1 MKPSSS
7 NLYQRHIRVFISST
21 FIGMEDEREYLI
33 SKVFPEIINKA
44 RQHNVIVTPVD
55 LRWGITQQASE
66 NGETVKICLRE
77 IGNSQPYFIGILG
90 NRYGWQPDYYDII
103 ADPQTIE
110 DFPWLKKDVEDK
122 LSMTEIEIQYAAL
135 RNKSLIDAYFYISSK
150 GSEDIRQKRLIK
162 EVQENGRYPVC
173 YYDNPQSLGEK
184 IKTDFYRLLEERF
197 PISKENSRH
206 SMVKA
211 AQDSILHKL
220 LIDYVHRTEIESEI
234 QHFISRHRKVVIKG
248 VSGSGKSSL
257 MANHIASNPQDNIIS
272 FFSSNGIDSGC
283 ITLKRYLINETERL
297 LGLSS
302 SDYYQDSELDKRL
315 KELWNIIS
323 RSNKEVIYLID
334 GFTDDLSWLPISQNN
349 IKLIV
354 SSDNNNTAETLTFQG
369 YHTYNIPVTSIE
381 ERTLIINKYLSRFRK
396 DMPEQQVSDI
406 ARDVKSQD
414 LNILKIM
421 LNELIFNCEFKNYS
435 KHIKDYT
442 VSDTPY
448 AYYYL
453 VVSRMMEQFRFAK
466 DLFAYI
472 IYSKGGLYESHLL
485 TLLKLSQQEW
495 SQFFCCYNYIF
506 SINNGL
512 LTCANSKIKAIIETE
527 FIADRSSI
535 TYIDQIIQLVEDEL
549 DRISKGQHIPSR
561 QDMEAI
567 MRVSLNMSPSDEDM
581 DIFIDKMCLSNH
593 LLNGRDWFYS
603 ELAHQYYICGYNDR
617 LYSLLLN
624 PIFTICFERN
634 YRKKLITY
642 WQYLRRSSAN
652 KYPFKATLNL
662 DDDEYTDAFISD
674 YYYSLALLSNELD
687 ISTDFTLKCIDMS
700 LEYLDKTHE
709 AYKRLAIIPRQSFKA
724 TITGDYS
731 DLLYEH
737 RQDNE
742 YFSQTQPAN
751 QLNWAQQL
759 LAEGNFHEAISVITA
774 LLQKLESSSID
785 NETKIEYRALGL
797 RILGDAN
804 SAIYEQ
810 NGEEE
815 NFWSADKAYLSSLE
829 IYESLHQV
837 TPDKYAKDLRNVL
850 NNYAILYHIVRNY
863 DRAIDIYK
871 LALML
876 YDKSTEQ
883 KEYAGFLTNYGG
895 LLTDAARIKNKQSL
909 YQEAYDILDEACDI
923 YCRLSKR
930 IDSNTC
936 NEEFADALYNKARII
951 KLINTNGYR
960 TYEIDIIY
968 NRAEDLYRKN
978 GSHYKL
984 AHCYAV
990 HASFSEEIGEKNQA
1004 IGLYQAAI
1012 DIYRTLYSETGNI
1025 QYYNK
1030 YIEIGKRLDN
1040 IQLSK

>member
-1 MKPSSS
+1 
-7 NLYQRHIRVFISST
+7 
-21 FIGMEDEREYLI
+21 
-33 SKVFPEIINKA
+33 
-44 RQHNVIVTPVD
+44 
-55 LRWGITQQASE
+55 
-66 NGETVKICLRE
+66 
-77 IGNSQPYFIGILG
+77 
-90 NRYGWQPDYYDII
+90 
-103 ADPQTIE
+103 
-110 DFPWLKKDVEDK
+110 
-122 LSMTEIEIQYAAL
+122 
-135 RNKSLIDAYFYISSK
+135 
-150 GSEDIRQKRLIK
+150 
-162 EVQENGRYPVC
+162 
-173 YYDNPQSLGEK
+173 
-184 IKTDFYRLLEERF
+184 
-197 PISKENSRH
+197 
-206 SMVKA
+206 
-211 AQDSILHKL
+211 
-220 LIDYVHRTEIESEI
+220 
-234 QHFISRHRKVVIKG
+234 
-248 VSGSGKSSL
+248 
-257 MANHIASNPQDNIIS
+257 
-272 FFSSNGIDSGC
+272 
-283 ITLKRYLINETERL
+283 
-297 LGLSS
+297 
-302 SDYYQDSELDKRL
+302 
-315 KELWNIIS
+315 
-323 RSNKEVIYLID
+323 
-334 GFTDDLSWLPISQNN
+334 
-349 IKLIV
+349 
-354 SSDNNNTAETLTFQG
+354 
-369 YHTYNIPVTSIE
+369 
-381 ERTLIINKYLSRFRK
+381 
-396 DMPEQQVSDI
+396 
-406 ARDVKSQD
+406 
-414 LNILKIM
+414 
-421 LNELIFNCEFKNYS
+421 
-435 KHIKDYT
+435 
-442 VSDTPY
+442 
-448 AYYYL
+448 
-453 VVSRMMEQFRFAK
+453 
-466 DLFAYI
+466 
-472 IYSKGGLYESHLL
+472 
-485 TLLKLSQQEW
+485 
-495 SQFFCCYNYIF
+495 
-506 SINNGL
+506 
-512 LTCANSKIKAIIETE
+512 
-527 FIADRSSI
+527 
-535 TYIDQIIQLVEDEL
+535 
-549 DRISKGQHIPSR
+549 
-561 QDMEAI
+561 
-567 MRVSLNMSPSDEDM
+567 
-581 DIFIDKMCLSNH
+581 
-593 LLNGRDWFYS
+593 
-603 ELAHQYYICGYNDR
+603 
-617 LYSLLLN
+617 
-624 PIFTICFERN
+624 
-634 YRKKLITY
+634 
-642 WQYLRRSSAN
+642 
-652 KYPFKATLNL
+652 
-662 DDDEYTDAFISD
+662 
-674 YYYSLALLSNELD
+674 
-687 ISTDFTLKCIDMS
+687 MS

-837 TPDKYAKDLRNVL
+837 TPDKYAKDLCNVL